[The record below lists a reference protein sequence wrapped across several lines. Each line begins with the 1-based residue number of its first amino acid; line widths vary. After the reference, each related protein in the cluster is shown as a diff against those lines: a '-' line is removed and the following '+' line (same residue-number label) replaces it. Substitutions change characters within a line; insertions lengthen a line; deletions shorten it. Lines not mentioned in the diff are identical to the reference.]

1 MSQLKK
7 VEKSLVE
14 LSQLK
19 EIEIAHNYFDIRV
32 TRADKAGKADEA
44 KKADKA
50 TYADKAKSIDIGDGS
65 SENWVDTSNFMLK
78 SEYDKNKDGKVD
90 KAEYADIADK
100 LKDMSDIMLKSEYD
114 PDKDKK
120 VEKAKD
126 ADHAHIADKLSDM
139 SNIMLKS
146 EYDKNIDGKV
156 DCSENSEKWDSSGK
170 FVSPD
175 DPDPALGDD
184 GDFWFQ
190 YECS

>member
-19 EIEIAHNYFDIRV
+19 DVKIAHNYFDIRV
-32 TRADKAGKADEA
+32 TR
-44 KKADKA
+44 ADKA

-100 LKDMSDIMLKSEYD
+100 LKDMSDIMFKSEYD

-120 VEKAKD
+120 VEKAAHAD
-126 ADHAHIADKLSDM
+126 YADHAHIADKLSDM